1 MEQLGKDLEKVLKAG
16 IGAVKSGV
24 EHSQDLIDNWA
35 EKGEPIYEAAK
46 ASVCAT
52 ADKIKKH
59 MECCPKQEENDHPL
73 SIDRIKSALQGMH
86 KEELDDILAFI
97 GQIYMDEKMKK
108 SHEGAGEKDHAAHQR
123 QSVLPSPAPHP

>member
-24 EHSQDLIDNWA
+24 EQTQDLIDNWA

-52 ADKIKKH
+52 AGKINKH
-59 MECCPKQEENDHPL
+59 MECCPQKNQNESPAISAED
-73 SIDRIKSALQGMH
+73 IKKALKSMD
-86 KEELDDILAFI
+86 KDELDDVLSFI
-97 GQIYMDEKMKK
+97 GKIYMDAKMAKDD
-108 SHEGAGEKDHAAHQR
+108 GGEAR
-123 QSVLPSPAPHP
+123 QSLPMTESPAPSPAPHP

>member
-1 MEQLGKDLEKVLKAG
+1 MEQLGKDLEKVLKVG

-24 EHSQDLIDNWA
+24 EQTQDLIDNWA

-52 ADKIKKH
+52 AGKIKKH
-59 MECCPKQEENDHPL
+59 MECCPQKDCADGKISSDQ
-73 SIDRIKSALQGMH
+73 IKSALQAMD

-97 GQIYMDEKMKK
+97 GKIYMDAKMTKD
-108 SHEGAGEKDHAAHQR
+108 AGDESVAAHHPATTAQ
-123 QSVLPSPAPHP
+123 PSPAPHP